1 MMANSCSKEK
11 IIVIIGCVFILSGL
25 IMNEWILA
33 ALFSSDGVIAV
44 SHKII
49 IWIADLGLIVTGL
62 MLIIFKRSLTKET
75 LLIITGLIFTLAG
88 ILFIEKVIP
97 ILMDTPMSNENRLFL
112 RGTEIYFILAGLMVV
127 LYRKYIDFKSILLF
141 GISSLFCFSLF
152 LGYDYYSFYSKI
164 IKYRTA
170 VSDFEAKN
178 PIARLFVQDDKLGW
192 KLIANRSVRYS
203 VPGEFDITYET
214 DENGF
219 RKIKNTAENPDFNI
233 YFFGDSFTFG
243 DGVDNHE
250 TFPAII
256 KEKHLK
262 KNVNVYNAGVMGYGI
277 VQMFQRFLMLE
288 DQIQPGDLVI
298 FTPISQDIKRNL
310 SDFYFPYFIQ
320 FTNILKL
327 DNFPF
332 FNNGVVTYRKLEN
345 NFYNTLKLVAGNA
358 RYSGDIYKA
367 VRSKFIPDTTK
378 ETREMIKII
387 ERKTRLK
394 GAKFVLIFLPK
405 TEECL
410 SGKYAVDISGFSYID
425 IMHYFPKEEPEL
437 NSLRI
442 TQKDSHWNKRWH
454 EIAAKAIVQTLIKE
468 DIIDKRYVRDN

>member
-1 MMANSCSKEK
+1 MEH
-11 IIVIIGCVFILSGL
+11 V
-25 IMNEWILA
+25 
-33 ALFSSDGVIAV
+33 
-44 SHKII
+44 
-49 IWIADLGLIVTGL
+49 
-62 MLIIFKRSLTKET
+62 
-75 LLIITGLIFTLAG
+75 AG
-88 ILFIEKVIP
+88 NVRTHLFIK
-97 ILMDTPMSNENRLFL
+97 DS
-112 RGTEIYFILAGLMVV
+112 
-127 LYRKYIDFKSILLF
+127 
-141 GISSLFCFSLF
+141 
-152 LGYDYYSFYSKI
+152 
-164 IKYRTA
+164 
-170 VSDFEAKN
+170 
-178 PIARLFVQDDKLGW
+178 KLGW
-192 KLIANRSVRYS
+192 KLAENSSVRH
-203 VPGEFDITYET
+203 VEPGKIDVTYET
-214 DENGF
+214 DNNGL
-219 RKIKNTAENPDFNI
+219 RKINNSEEKSDFSM

-243 DGVDNHE
+243 HGVNNHE

-256 KEKHLK
+256 KGKHLE

-298 FTPISQDIKRNL
+298 FTPISNDIKRNQ

-320 FTNILKL
+320 FTNVLKL

-332 FNNGVVTYRKLEN
+332 FNDGVVTYRKLEN

-367 VRSKFIPDTTK
+367 VRSKLIPDTTK
-378 ETREMIKII
+378 ETHEMIKII

-442 TQKDSHWNKRWH
+442 AQKDSHWNKRGH